1 MVVNRIESW
10 RPVKFVK
17 NINSIRIPGA
27 SSFDLRMIVG
37 SIEGVCWIKVPRQ
50 RNATS

>member
-10 RPVKFVK
+10 CPVRFAK
-17 NINSIRIPGA
+17 NINSPRVPGA
-27 SSFDLRMIVG
+27 NSFDLRMIMG
-37 SIEGVCWIKVPRQ
+37 SAEGICKPTVPGQ